1 MLYRCDPR
9 GYLRTRVCSGHGP
22 EQRLQSQGGTAAT
35 VTRHWRMVWCSNSAC
50 VFARRCRARLH
61 VWDVSGTLLGTFQ
74 ESSWKLPERSPSHSK
89 PQRWNAIMFS
99 MCVAACAAH
108 VCTKPRAEGKTSSLT
123 IAGPGMSLLHP
134 PVDPSAHG
142 WGQRMQGQ
150 SRCASRAAIM
160 LPLRWRCSAAP
171 RGAS

>member
-50 VFARRCRARLH
+50 VFARTCRARLH

-108 VCTKPRAEGKTSSLT
+108 VCTKPRAERKTSSLT
-123 IAGPGMSLLHP
+123 IAGPGMSAPHARSIAYEHP
-134 PVDPSAHG
+134 N
-142 WGQRMQGQ
+142 
-150 SRCASRAAIM
+150 
-160 LPLRWRCSAAP
+160 AP
-171 RGAS
+171 GDAKVICNMVTQW